1 MRNKAIK
8 HFLFKKGVF
17 VLSIEKKEPLT
28 DSKALKIA
36 LLANDLSIKKAGELI
51 GVSYTVLNDKIL
63 NRRNFKAVEIFKLSK
78 LLKLSGKEVVKIFL
92 RGYLDA

>member
-1 MRNKAIK
+1 M
-8 HFLFKKGVF
+8 F
-17 VLSIEKKEPLT
+17 VLSTEQKKPLT

-36 LLANDLSIKKAGELI
+36 LLANDLSIKKAGDLI

-63 NRRNFKAVEIFKLSK
+63 NRRNFKAAEIFKLSK

>member
-1 MRNKAIK
+1 M
-8 HFLFKKGVF
+8 
-17 VLSIEKKEPLT
+17 STEQKEPLT

-63 NRRNFKAVEIFKLSK
+63 NRRNFKAVEIFNLSK

-92 RGYLDA
+92 RGYLHEEN